1 MGFRFRL
8 QNLLRLQQS
17 LERKQL
23 ARLQQAATFLYQ
35 AQHAQQE
42 IRSAIDEAIPERQ
55 KLLSNGSRGAEMFL
69 LNSCV
74 SWSDVALNEASKRT
88 ESAARYWSAE
98 LASYRNRKMEIEK
111 LLAIRN
117 AHYVVYQTTEAKRE
131 QAEADE
137 LHSLRLQRE
146 THA

>member
-8 QNLLRLQQS
+8 QSLLRLQQS

-23 ARLQQAATFLYQ
+23 ARLQKAATSLHQ
-35 AQHAQQE
+35 ARQAEQE
-42 IRSAIDEAIPERQ
+42 IRSFIQESVPERQ
-55 KLLSNGSRGAEMFL
+55 KLLTDVSQGTEMSL
-69 LNSCV
+69 LHSCV
-74 SWSDVALNEASKRT
+74 VCSGVGLTEATKRSA
-88 ESAARYWSAE
+88 SAAQHWSAE

-117 AHYVVYQTTEAKRE
+117 AHHDLYQTGELKRE

-146 THA
+146 TST

>member
-8 QNLLRLQQS
+8 QSLLRLQQS

-23 ARLQQAATFLYQ
+23 ARLQQAATSLQQ
-35 AQHAQQE
+35 ARQTERE
-42 IRSAIDEAIPERQ
+42 IRSFIEGSVPERQ
-55 KLLSNGSRGAEMFL
+55 KFITDGSQGAEMSL
-69 LNSCV
+69 LHSCV
-74 SWSDVALNEASKRT
+74 VWSDFALNEATKRT
-88 ESAARYWSAE
+88 ESAAQYWSAE
-98 LASYRNRKMEIEK
+98 LTSYRNRKMEVEK

-117 AHYVVYQTTEAKRE
+117 AHHDVYQTSELKRE